1 MVLPSFGSFE
11 MDIAAMVAAFE
22 AKGGK
27 VQKVSEGERAIES
40 DRAIYAAMRNGG
52 RVAADVVRTDRESE
66 RLAHAQRDAFDAA
79 KYDGWTND
87 DAYQYAQEAK

>member
-1 MVLPSFGSFE
+1 

-27 VQKVSEGERAIES
+27 VQQVPEGERAIES

-52 RVAADVVRTDRESE
+52 RVAADAVLADRDAERRT
-66 RLAHAQRDAFDAA
+66 HTQRDAFDAA
-79 KYDGWTND
+79 KYDGWT
-87 DAYQYAQEAK
+87 DANAYEYAQEAK